1 MVVAAGNETSSIL
14 EALVYSVNIRARVGY
29 TTGGHT

>member
-14 EALVYSVNIRARVGY
+14 EALVHSVNIRARVGY